1 MIERQ
6 PSDRLMKALWAA
18 TALAGCLGIAS
29 VAWHGVNVLDQLLKV
44 VAYAIALVYW
54 LKISGDH
61 PKGSTMRTAWLLLA
75 WSSGISI
82 VRHAFEWAVYFTNW
96 PLSIRS
102 FVQFPTMIALALLIG
117 GLFAIWFGFAAIG
130 LGVRF
135 RRSDP
140 IWIAV
145 MAILAFVPYLFS
157 WRAVPGYSVIHPL
170 VSLSPLLLAVPVLI
184 ALLLH
189 RIEQEMGGGQ
199 LATSLRLIVASLL
212 MRLVALTM
220 NSPALASFKVSQVIV
235 GVSAWT
241 SIWFFT
247 LAAAYRWRLTLSIR
261 ELTSRYQTDPETE
274 LAGLVLL
281 AENQQDAARR

>member
-1 MIERQ
+1 MSELEA
-6 PSDRLMKALWAA
+6 SDRLVKLLWAA
-18 TALAGCLGIAS
+18 TAVAGCLGIAD
-29 VAWHGVNVLDQLLKV
+29 VAWAGIEVLNRPLKV
-44 VAYAIALVYW
+44 VAYTIALVYW

-61 PKGSTMRTAWLLLA
+61 PKGSAMRTAWLLLA

-82 VRHAFEWAVYFTNW
+82 LRHAFEWAGYFANW

-102 FVQFPTMIALALLIG
+102 FTHFPTMLALALLIG
-117 GLFAIWFGFAAIG
+117 GLFEIWFGFAAIG
-130 LGVRF
+130 LSVRF

-145 MAILAFVPYLFS
+145 MTILAFVPYLFS
-157 WRAVPGYSVIHPL
+157 WHRGLGYSVIRPL
-170 VSLSPLLLAVPVLI
+170 VSLSPPLLAVPILI

-199 LATSLRLIVASLL
+199 LAISLRLFVASLL

-261 ELTSRYQTDPETE
+261 ELTRRYKTDPETE

-281 AENQQDAARR
+281 AENQQDAGRK